1 MYLLNREINN
11 FQRQLWITWPTLVS
25 WSENWSWKR
34 YTAKSLQKTDNT
46 TRKSR
51 FSIKYFFSK
60 CDKIRS
66 FLRIWSH
73 LLKKSLLDFLYT
85 FCAVNDFCGGLTIHE
100 NVILEYLELRPLFT
114 SLHRVLIIFCNYVL
128 RAIQQTNNFSLIL
141 TKLFIKFQ

>member
-1 MYLLNREINN
+1 MNHLAHSSLLK
-11 FQRQLWITWPTLVS
+11 
-25 WSENWSWKR
+25 WKLIVKKVHR
-34 YTAKSLQKTDNT
+34 KIFTETDNT

-60 CDKIRS
+60 CDKIRR

-85 FCAVNDFCGGLTIHE
+85 FCAVNDFCGRLTIHE
-100 NVILEYLELRPLFT
+100 NVILEYLELRPLFA
-114 SLHRVLIIFCNYVL
+114 SLHRVLIIFFNYVL